1 MILPYHLY
9 EFGWRHRICKCCPYC
24 VESMYRRIISNDAN
38 FQSSLVR
45 LKGFFMERGYPSDV
59 LDICLNKVAI
69 LSQEETLEEKLKT
82 TESSIPFI
90 VKYNPS
96 LPEIGR
102 IIHKYW
108 SLLNLS
114 KNDCVKEIFC
124 SSKPIVIV
132 QKFYR
137 IS

>member
-1 MILPYHLY
+1 M
-9 EFGWRHRICKCCPYC
+9 
-24 VESMYRRIISNDAN
+24 
-38 FQSSLVR
+38 VR

-59 LDICLNKVAI
+59 LDICLNKIAN
-69 LSQEETLEEKLKT
+69 LSQEKTLEEKLKT
-82 TESSIPFI
+82 TESINIPFT

-102 IIHKYW
+102 IIYKYW

-124 SSKPIVIV
+124 SSKPIVAFNRP
-132 QKFYR
+132 KNL
-137 IS
+137 